1 MHGKIKPRISIFSA
15 RKYSRKKNFS
25 PVIKIICSLFLLG
38 LSFGSGACIAS
49 CGPLLITYL
58 VGTEKNVTKSITS
71 YILFSVA
78 RIAVYVILSLCVF
91 LVGRFVIMRFVAD
104 ILRYLVVAGG
114 ALIMVMGVLV
124 AMGKEY
130 KFALCGV
137 LHKRLIEHDVK
148 SILIM
153 GLVIGLLPCAP
164 LIALFSYVGLVSKT
178 WAQSLVYSLS
188 FGLGTAFSPLIF
200 LAVFAGAMP
209 KFLGA
214 RGQAVIRAVRYIC
227 AAIIIILGTQLV
239 WRGFLNA

>member
-1 MHGKIKPRISIFSA
+1 
-15 RKYSRKKNFS
+15 
-25 PVIKIICSLFLLG
+25 VIKIICSLFLLG
-38 LSFGSGACIAS
+38 LTFGSGACIAS
-49 CGPLLITYL
+49 CGPLLISYL
-58 VGTEKNVTKSITS
+58 VGTEKNIAKCITS
-71 YILFSVA
+71 YIIFSAA

-104 ILRYLVVAGG
+104 ISRYLAVAGG
-114 ALIMVMGVLV
+114 VLILVMGVLV
-124 AMGKEY
+124 AMGKE
-130 KFALCGV
+130 KRFAFCGV
-137 LHKRLIEHDVK
+137 LHKKLIEHDAK
-148 SILIM
+148 SVLMM

-188 FGLGTAFSPLIF
+188 FGLGTAVSPLIF

-227 AAIIIILGTQLV
+227 AAIIIILGMQLV
-239 WRGFLNA
+239 RRGFINA